1 MKKPETVCIT
11 PSQVESMAVAIWG
24 TDWRTHILPY
34 LGISYSQLHR
44 YMTIYGG
51 QSIPRPVA
59 LAMHYAHDAIKADKP
74 VPTLPTIPA
83 SESIAV
89 KFKAIKKE
97 KPVRVN
103 NDAPEIDIFAT
114 APAKQP
120 EKPVEEP
127 KAETPAPA
135 PEKPKAAP
143 KAAAKPKEP
152 AKAKAPAKPKAEPK
166 AKAPA
171 KVKET
176 VAKAKA
182 APAKPA
188 EKKKPVRRAPV
199 TKA

>member
-24 TDWRTHILPY
+24 VDWRTHILPY
-34 LGISYSQLHR
+34 LGVSYSQLHR

-74 VPTLPTIPA
+74 LPVLPAIPA
-83 SESIAV
+83 SEAVAV

-114 APAKQP
+114 APAKEP

-127 KAETPAPA
+127 KTETPAPA

-143 KAAAKPKEP
+143 KAAVKPKEP
-152 AKAKAPAKPKAEPK
+152 AKAKAEPK

-188 EKKKPVRRAPV
+188 EKKNPVRRAPV

>member
-1 MKKPETVCIT
+1 MTKMICIT
-11 PSQVESMAVAIWG
+11 PQQVESMAVTIWG

-74 VPTLPTIPA
+74 LPSLPDIPA
-83 SESIAV
+83 SEAVAV
-89 KFKAIKKE
+89 KFKQVKK
-97 KPVRVN
+97 
-103 NDAPEIDIFAT
+103 
-114 APAKQP
+114 P

-143 KAAAKPKEP
+143 KAAAKPKE
-152 AKAKAPAKPKAEPK
+152 
-166 AKAPA
+166 KAPA